1 MKILIIDDDSN
12 AIDMLAN
19 KLNNYDDIEIIG
31 TANTGEEGMQ
41 IAKINEPE
49 AIFLDVELPDISGLS
64 LLEQMNSFLKGWC
77 QVVMYTGHD
86 SYMLSAFRNNAFDFL
101 MKPIDDIELDNVIQ
115 RLYTTKR
122 NNAAMAGSGIVT
134 RSNDDKLLFYT
145 NTSDFRLVH
154 VQDIG
159 LFQYNHDLR
168 VWEVVVA
175 CRKEPIKLKRNAN
188 NETLLAIDP
197 RFIQVSQKFIININ
211 YLLEVKDK
219 MCKLFPPFDKVDYVK
234 VGRLFK
240 KKLIERFN
248 TL

>member
-1 MKILIIDDDSN
+1 M
-12 AIDMLAN
+12 
-19 KLNNYDDIEIIG
+19 
-31 TANTGEEGMQ
+31 
-41 IAKINEPE
+41 
-49 AIFLDVELPDISGLS
+49 
-64 LLEQMNSFLKGWC
+64 MNSFLKGWC

-211 YLLEVKDK
+211 YLLEVKDN

>member
-49 AIFLDVELPDISGLS
+49 AIFLDVALPDISGLS

-211 YLLEVKDK
+211 YIAMLNIF
-219 MCKLFPPFDKVDYVK
+219 KLFFFPTF
-234 VGRLFK
+234 
-240 KKLIERFN
+240 
-248 TL
+248 

>member
-1 MKILIIDDDSN
+1 MKILIIDDDQT
-12 AIDMLAN
+12 AIELLTT
-19 KLNNYDDIEIIG
+19 KLKNYDDIEIIG
-31 TANTGEEGMQ
+31 SATTGEEGLQ
-41 IAKINEPE
+41 IARNNEPE

-64 LLEQMNSFLKGWC
+64 LLDQMNSFLKGWC

-86 SYMLSAFRNNAFDFL
+86 SYMLTAFRNNAFDFL

-115 RLYTTKR
+115 RLYANR
-122 NNAAMAGSGIVT
+122 HNNSAMAGSGIVT
-134 RSNDDKLLFYT
+134 RSSDDKLLFYT

-159 LFQYNHDLR
+159 VFQYNHTLR

-175 CRKEPIKLKRNAN
+175 CRKEPIRLKRNAN
-188 NETLLAIDP
+188 NESLLSIDP
-197 RFIQVSQKFIININ
+197 RFIQVSQKYIININ
-211 YLLEVKDK
+211 YLLEVKDN
-219 MCKLFPPFDKVDYVK
+219 MCKLFPPFDKIDYVK

-248 TL
+248 AL

>member
-1 MKILIIDDDSN
+1 MRTIIIDDDKSSV
-12 AIDMLAN
+12 DTLKKKLAN
-19 KLNNYDDIEIIG
+19 YPQVEMCGFATTCSSGLHLSANVNPEI
-31 TANTGEEGMQ
+31 
-41 IAKINEPE
+41 
-49 AIFLDVELPDISGLS
+49 IFLDIELPDMSGL
-64 LLEQMNSFLKGWC
+64 EFLSQLDRTVRGWC

-211 YLLEVKDK
+211 YLLEVKDN